1 MWLQVTHTTD
11 YQYDPA
17 VSTAQHLACL
27 LPRDLPS
34 QRVRSSSLRI
44 DPEPE
49 AIQEHRDAF
58 GNRRAFFALPHPHQ
72 ALHIEAKC
80 VVQTESLPVV
90 PDIEARTPP
99 WEQVR
104 DHFHYRAGAAWDAA
118 NEFAFASQHVPK
130 GEAFEQFARPSFTP
144 GRPVLEAAIDLM
156 QRIHRD
162 FEYASKSTDIN
173 TPALQAL
180 RQRQGVCQDFAHIL
194 LACLRTLGLSAR
206 YVSGYLL
213 TAPPKGQPRLVG
225 SDASHA
231 WASVY
236 VPDVRHGEGDD
247 APLAPQGRWFDLDPT
262 NDRWGLNSPGHDFV
276 TVALG
281 RDFADVSPVRGVI
294 FGGASHSLKVGV
306 TVEPLDEALT
316 IE

>member
-1 MWLQVTHTTD
+1 MQLQVTHTID

-27 LPRDLPS
+27 LPRDLLA

-49 AIQEHRDAF
+49 AVHEHRDAF

-80 VVQTESLPVV
+80 VVQPESLPVV
-90 PDIEARTPP
+90 PASETHTPP

-118 NEFAFASQHVPK
+118 TEFAFASQYVPK
-130 GEAFEQFARPSFTP
+130 AEAFEQFARPSFTA

-156 QRIHRD
+156 RRIHRD

-173 TPALQAL
+173 TPALEAL
-180 RQRQGVCQDFAHIL
+180 QRRQGVCQDFAHIL

-213 TAPPKGQPRLVG
+213 TVPPKGQPRLVG
-225 SDASHA
+225 SDASHLKLRLIDNKG
-231 WASVY
+231 SV
-236 VPDVRHGEGDD
+236 HD
-247 APLAPQGRWFDLDPT
+247 AIG
-262 NDRWGLNSPGHDFV
+262 
-276 TVALG
+276 
-281 RDFADVSPVRGVI
+281 
-294 FGGASHSLKVGV
+294 FGKAAEFEWMKVGSAV
-306 TVEPLDEALT
+306 KLVYEISENIWNDSRKHQLEIIDIKPNEQ
-316 IE
+316 